1 MDNKN
6 HGLDTL
12 VLGFPDYEPQANNL
26 ANALEVACDNVI
38 IHRFPDSESK
48 VKLPEKLATHV
59 ILCRSLDRPNDKLIE
74 LLLVAKTA
82 RNMGCK
88 KLSLV
93 APYLCYMRQDA
104 AFSPGEAI
112 SQQIVGPW
120 LGELFDEIITV
131 DPHLHRVN
139 NLGDALQTQSAT
151 CITASGLIGN
161 HIQHRLDNPLLVGPD
176 EESLQ
181 WVKQVAKT
189 HGFHYIV
196 GKKTRA
202 GDRSVKIA
210 LPQHNFQDLDVVLV
224 DDIASTGQTL
234 LATAV
239 QIKNGGA
246 KSVHCLVTH
255 ALFIDSVAN
264 KLQQAGIDQ
273 VWSTDSV
280 YHPSNKIAL
289 APLLAGAINK

>member
-1 MDNKN
+1 MDN
-6 HGLDTL
+6 TL
-12 VLGFPDYEPQANNL
+12 VLGFPDYEPQANKL
-26 ANALEVACDNVI
+26 ANALDVAWDDVI

-48 VKLPEKLATHV
+48 VKLPEKLATHI

-104 AFSPGEAI
+104 AFSPGEAV

-139 NLGDALQTQSAT
+139 NLSDVLKTQSAT
-151 CITASGLIGN
+151 CITASELIGK
-161 HIQHRLDNPLLVGPD
+161 HIKRRLDNPLLVGPD

-189 HGFHYIV
+189 HGFDYIV
-196 GKKTRA
+196 GKKTRT
-202 GDRSVKIA
+202 GDRSVKIE
-210 LPQHNFQDLDVVLV
+210 LPQNDFQGLDVVLV

-234 LATAV
+234 LAAVV
-239 QIKNGGA
+239 QIKNGNA
-246 KSVHCLVTH
+246 KSIHCLVTH
-255 ALFIDSVAN
+255 ALFVDNVVN
-264 KLQQAGIDQ
+264 KLKQAGVDQ
-273 VWSTDSV
+273 IWSTDSV
-280 YHPSNKIAL
+280 NHPSNEIAL
-289 APLLAGAINK
+289 APLLAGAINI

>member
-1 MDNKN
+1 MDN
-6 HGLDTL
+6 TL
-12 VLGFPDYEPQANNL
+12 VLGFSDYQPQASNL
-26 ANALEVACDNVI
+26 ANALEIAWDDVI

-48 VKLPEKLATHV
+48 IKLPEKLATHI
-59 ILCRSLDRPNDKLIE
+59 ILCRSLNQPNDKLIE

-139 NLGDALQTQSAT
+139 NLDEVLNTQSAT
-151 CITASGLIGN
+151 CITASELIGN
-161 HIQHRLDNPLLVGPD
+161 HIKHRLDNPLLAGPD

-181 WVKQVAKT
+181 WVKQVANT
-189 HGFHYIV
+189 HGFDYIV
-196 GKKTRA
+196 GKKTRT
-202 GDRSVKIA
+202 GDRSVKIEF
-210 LPQHNFQDLDVVLV
+210 PQTDFQGLDVVLV

-234 LATAV
+234 LAAVV

-246 KSVHCLVTH
+246 KSIHCLVTH
-255 ALFIDSVAN
+255 ALFVDNVVN
-264 KLQQAGIDQ
+264 KLKQAGVDQ
-273 VWSTDSV
+273 IWSTDSV
-280 YHPSNKIAL
+280 NHPSNEIAL
-289 APLLAGAINK
+289 APLLAGAINI